1 MRKTTAIVRVLGKL
15 APLMAAVV
23 LLASGGAQAQFGVPN
38 GGTTSPNPGMLGA
51 SPPVG
56 SSGIPFGAVELGT
69 GGLSPAPFAPSF
81 PSSSPLSSS
90 IPSNTGLGVG
100 ALGSSSLGVSSLGS
114 GLSPTPAQPGF
125 SALPPT
131 GTAAGLRSPTIT
143 NYGFGG
149 MQALPGTP
157 RIGRGR

>member
-1 MRKTTAIVRVLGKL
+1 MRQASAIARLLRKL

-23 LLASGGAQAQFGVPN
+23 LLASGGAHAQLGTLN

-81 PSSSPLSSS
+81 PNSTFSG
-90 IPSNTGLGVG
+90 PSNTGIGVG
-100 ALGSSSLGVSSLGS
+100 GSSLGS
-114 GLSPTPAQPGF
+114 GLSPTLAPPGF
-125 SALPPT
+125 PALAPT
-131 GTAAGLRSPTIT
+131 GTSAGPRSPTIT

-149 MQALPGTP
+149 MQTPPGSP
-157 RIGRGR
+157 RNGRGR

>member
-1 MRKTTAIVRVLGKL
+1 MRKASAIARVLRKL

-23 LLASGGAQAQFGVPN
+23 LLASGGAHAQLGTLN

-81 PSSSPLSSS
+81 PSSTFSGPS
-90 IPSNTGLGVG
+90 IPSNTGIGVG
-100 ALGSSSLGVSSLGS
+100 AVGGSTLGS
-114 GLSPTPAQPGF
+114 GLSPTLAPPGF
-125 SALPPT
+125 PALAPT
-131 GTAAGLRSPTIT
+131 GTGAGPRSPTIT

-149 MQALPGTP
+149 MQTPPGSP
-157 RIGRGR
+157 RNGRGR